1 MPDHAEFNWR
11 DTIDRGLYPVST
23 VARLTGAQPANIAN
37 WVRGRASMKP
47 IIIRQYP
54 DAGAKAVL
62 GFLDL
67 IDVLFVA
74 HFRKLGLSL
83 QSIRKVAAKLRARHG
98 TDHPFATQR
107 FRTDGKAIFAEEV
120 DTNEERRILNLMN
133 DNFEL
138 GEIIKRSLFEDL
150 FYVGDIAARWRP
162 NPDMPRVLVDPKVAF
177 GMPAIEGKGVPTAA
191 LYDAWLAEEGS
202 LAAVADAYCLDV
214 KDVEQAVKFEYN
226 LGHPTA

>member
-23 VARLTGAQPANIAN
+23 VARLTGADPANITN

-150 FYVGDIAARWRP
+150 FMSGILLLVGGQILICREFWWTRRWRLACRP
-162 NPDMPRVLVDPKVAF
+162 LRVKVCLRAPSMTL
-177 GMPAIEGKGVPTAA
+177 G
-191 LYDAWLAEEGS
+191 WLRKVRWPPSQMRIA
-202 LAAVADAYCLDV
+202 
-214 KDVEQAVKFEYN
+214 
-226 LGHPTA
+226 